1 MRNSD
6 CSRFTLECFNATGC
20 WKTLLD
26 SRAVTSF
33 HIYTYEILLYFHAV
47 SRVKNEIL
55 GVSGWIIDVPY
66 T

>member
-1 MRNSD
+1 M
-6 CSRFTLECFNATGC
+6 LEDVT
-20 WKTLLD
+20 LD

-33 HIYTYEILLYFHAV
+33 HIYIYEILLYFHAV